1 MIRLNSN
8 HLSTITLSLLFG
20 LLLATASGLTTTTTT
35 ATTSS
40 LEVDAVSTRSIANAT
55 TGGGGESADAA
66 VSGYGISQTLDF
78 AETTTAKTDAADGA
92 ASTVI
97 HSSGGV
103 SNGHQNGMLLMAML
117 LDNMTNI
124 ESADTKPALALFDFN
139 PEDIQDL
146 GGNDFYSVNRGNSTK
161 ADNDVDETLEKQQQQ
176 EIVADK
182 SDLNDEESLWTLAEN
197 PLTMPLVMVTNG
209 QALPGA
215 SLGSAVADDNVTDSG
230 DGETD
235 RATGNIYKV
244 KLKRR
249 TEVMKRDRHL
259 SISSRMNII
268 GNEMT
273 TIGQFR
279 DLISMFDHWHWLED
293 AITEQVSKS
302 CGEDMK
308 TYLNSLKAGEL
319 WALKGKKQYTHATI
333 YRNKKGPKYRVKTPG
348 VYTKARIL
356 IKANLLL
363 P

>member
-40 LEVDAVSTRSIANAT
+40 LDVDAVSTRSIANAT

-146 GGNDFYSVNRGNSTK
+146 GGNDFYSVNRGNSTE

-176 EIVADK
+176 EIVPDK
-182 SDLNDEESLWTLAEN
+182 SDLNDDESLWTLAEN

-268 GNEMT
+268 GNEIT

-319 WALKGKKQYTHATI
+319 WALKGKKQYTHATF
-333 YRNKKGPKYRVKTPG
+333 YRNKKRP
-348 VYTKARIL
+348 
-356 IKANLLL
+356 
-363 P
+363 